1 MVDDKFAYITLRA
14 GNFCGALDSS
24 LQIVDISDLYNPEL
38 KKSYAM
44 DNPYGLGVKENL
56 LFICDG
62 TSGLKVYNKSDVED
76 LKLLDH
82 FKDINTYDVIPLD
95 ERLLMIGDNELFQYE
110 YSDSGLDLIS
120 KFSLN

>member
-1 MVDDKFAYITLRA
+1 
-14 GNFCGALDSS
+14 
-24 LQIVDISDLYNPEL
+24 
-38 KKSYAM
+38 M

-62 TSGLKVYNKSDVED
+62 TSGLKVYNKTDVED

-95 ERLLMIGDNELFQYE
+95 ERLLMIGDNDLFQYE
-110 YSDSGLDLIS
+110 YSDNGLDLLS